1 MQSETMTES
10 SGFFDRIVQFFV
22 DNQDER
28 TKDWFLSG
36 SLTPLIM
43 ILATYLY
50 FCLYAGPRWMAKRKP
65 FKLENVL
72 IGYNAVQVLLSIVL
86 VYEVCCGNVRGMS
99 HPVN

>member
-1 MQSETMTES
+1 M
-10 SGFFDRIVQFFV
+10 
-22 DNQDER
+22 
-28 TKDWFLSG
+28 
-36 SLTPLIM
+36 TPLIM

-86 VYEVCCGNVRGMS
+86 VYEVCLLMGVC
-99 HPVN
+99 